1 MTKQEFASYIEDQ
14 YSVKYDCPFE
24 DEPYL
29 WVFRHE
35 DNRKWFALIM
45 PIPKRKLGIDSD
57 EYINVVNMKC
67 APEIIDDLW
76 KENGV
81 FPAYHMN
88 KKHWNQLNLFG
99 SLTDALICELICHSY
114 NEVVK
119 KMPRKLK
126 IEKDIHLLS
135 SASFAFIDDDL
146 PRR

>member
-1 MTKQEFASYIEDQ
+1 MTKDEFRAYVED
-14 YSVKYDCPFE
+14 YYGIKYDCPFD

-57 EYINVVNMKC
+57 EFINVVNMKC

-88 KKHWNQLNLFG
+88 KKHWLTLCLDG
-99 SLTDALICELICHSY
+99 SCADETIKWVTKISYDLTR
-114 NEVVK
+114 K
-119 KMPRKLK
+119 KTIKK
-126 IEKDIHLLS
+126 KN
-135 SASFAFIDDDL
+135 
-146 PRR
+146 